1 MADQSGSPSPRLFT
15 FENCTDYALI
25 RKIMTSPRVWAAI
38 SDDFSP
44 SPELFRPT
52 ISTELCYVLV
62 RHNDLPIGLF
72 LLTAHNG
79 VHCEVHTCLLPTAY
93 VRGSREI
100 GKQAIAWLW
109 KNAPQIERLTT
120 TVPRN
125 NSLALRFAQ
134 ALGMIE
140 YGVNPRSF
148 KKGGELVDQ
157 ILLGMNRPQE
167 TT

>member
-1 MADQSGSPSPRLFT
+1 MERGPRIFT

-25 RKIMTSPRVWAAI
+25 RQIMTHPRVWAAI
-38 SDDFSP
+38 ADDFSP
-44 SPELFRPT
+44 SPELFRPA
-52 ISTELCYVLV
+52 ISTELVYVLV
-62 RHNDLPIGLF
+62 RHHDLPIGLF

-79 VHCEVHTCLLPTAY
+79 VHCEVHTCLLPSGPFNA
-93 VRGSREI
+93 REVAT
-100 GKQAIAWLW
+100 QAMAWLW
-109 KNAPQIERLTT
+109 SKAPQIQRLTT

-140 YGVNPRSF
+140 YGVNPQSF
-148 KKGGELVDQ
+148 KKGGQLVDQ
-157 ILLGMNRPQE
+157 VLLGMNRPQE